1 MNEIDNFSALLL
13 TAAEKGQLK
22 KTVFSKS
29 TDTHILRAVAT
40 VRMVRGQNHLQIEY
54 FTKDNKALHR
64 NLPLTS
70 ASFAV
75 DFAEVANAF
84 RQINLIAF
92 CGECEYRRSKSGNE
106 TILGE
111 AQLRNALTKA
121 NAASEETTP
130 VGNNRMKDYI
140 LKGNEPFLKLLGI
153 SDENGRIHD
162 KKQAKF
168 RQINRF
174 LEHIRDVLKYLPK
187 EEICIC
193 DLCCGK
199 SYLSFVVYHYFANTL
214 GYRVRMTGIDLK
226 ADVIAYCSDTAKAL
240 GFDGLSFICQDILQY
255 ETDALPDLVISLHA
269 CDTATDVVL
278 EKAVAW
284 QTPVILST
292 PCCHHELNK
301 KLCCPS
307 LSFIADYSMLRQKFC
322 DAATDAMRLKML
334 EAHGYTTD
342 ALELIDPEDTP
353 KNILLRGIRKKN
365 PSAETLARAQALYQD
380 IRQFLMGKENPQ

>member
-1 MNEIDNFSALLL
+1 
-13 TAAEKGQLK
+13 
-22 KTVFSKS
+22 
-29 TDTHILRAVAT
+29 
-40 VRMVRGQNHLQIEY
+40 
-54 FTKDNKALHR
+54 
-64 NLPLTS
+64 
-70 ASFAV
+70 
-75 DFAEVANAF
+75 
-84 RQINLIAF
+84 
-92 CGECEYRRSKSGNE
+92 
-106 TILGE
+106 
-111 AQLRNALTKA
+111 
-121 NAASEETTP
+121 
-130 VGNNRMKDYI
+130 
-140 LKGNEPFLKLLGI
+140 
-153 SDENGRIHD
+153 
-162 KKQAKF
+162 
-168 RQINRF
+168 
-174 LEHIRDVLKYLPK
+174 
-187 EEICIC
+187 
-193 DLCCGK
+193 
-199 SYLSFVVYHYFANTL
+199 
-214 GYRVRMTGIDLK
+214 MTGIDLK